1 MNHPDLL
8 FIYGTLLPG
17 LKLEREMT
25 GAEYLG
31 AAQVRGDL
39 YDIGTYPGLV
49 AGPGLVS
56 GEIYRVSAE
65 HLLHLDSVEEVVA
78 NNPAAS
84 LYLRERIKVVT
95 GNFAGQLVWVYI
107 YNRSVERLRLLSGGD
122 YRAYL
127 FGTKRNT

>member
-1 MNHPDLL
+1 MYQTDLL

-17 LKLEREMT
+17 LRLEREMT

-49 AGPGLVS
+49 AGAGLVS
-56 GEIYRVSAE
+56 GEIYRVSTE
-65 HLLHLDSVEEVVA
+65 HLLRLDSVEEVVA

-84 LYLRERIKVVT
+84 LYWRERIKVEKGAYT
-95 GNFAGQLVWVYI
+95 GESVWVYR
-107 YNRSVERLRLLSGGD
+107 YNKPTDRLKRVPDGD
-122 YRAYL
+122 YRRYIL
-127 FGTKRNT
+127 GSQ